1 MNKVAQ
7 WKDLNSIEQLDQ
19 IVQASHVK
27 PVVLFKHSTRCG
39 ISSMVLNRLQR
50 DWNDTEMEN
59 VDFYYLD
66 LISHRNISNKI
77 AEQLNIF
84 HQSPQIIL
92 LKNGEVVYHDS
103 HNGISYNSIKS
114 HLN

>member
-7 WKDLNSIEQLDQ
+7 WKDLNTIEQLDQ

-39 ISSMVLNRLQR
+39 ISGMVLNRLQK

-59 VDFYYLD
+59 IDFYYLD
-66 LISHRNISNKI
+66 LISYRNISNKI
-77 AEQLNIF
+77 AEQLNVT
-84 HQSPQIIL
+84 HQSPQVII

-103 HNGISYNSIKS
+103 HNGISYNTLKS
-114 HLN
+114 HLI